1 MTDRKGILSFLLITF
16 VITYGIEISLIFIG
30 VRFDPGTQT
39 LAQIVVAGVMW
50 VPALATFV
58 TIRFVTHE
66 KGDILNLRFGPIKP
80 YLTIAWL
87 LPLFYIVIYGLTWL
101 FGLDHP
107 DWNLVAFR
115 ALITRYAGPD
125 QVSDF
130 PSPWVIWP
138 TLYIMSLIV
147 APIINTLFA
156 LGEEIG
162 WRGYLLPKLMPLG
175 KTRAYLLLGV
185 IWSAWHWPLIA
196 IGFNYG
202 ANNFFLAVLLF
213 TGVTTGFGIY
223 LNELTLRAKSSV
235 LAGFGHSVFNSQRLG
250 IWGLLFPYANP
261 LLGGTTGLIGVLT
274 WLALGFWQ
282 MRQPM
287 KINEKQDP

>member
-1 MTDRKGILSFLLITF
+1 MLDRKGIFSFLLITF
-16 VITYGIEISLIFIG
+16 TITYGIEILLAAMG

-39 LAQIVVAGVMW
+39 FAQIVVAALMW
-50 VPALATFV
+50 IPALATFI
-58 TIRFVTHE
+58 TIRFLTHE
-66 KGDILNLRFGPIKP
+66 KSDILNLRFGPLKP
-80 YLTIAWL
+80 YLKTAWL
-87 LPLFYIVIYGLTWL
+87 LPLLFIVIYGLTWL

-107 DWNLVAFR
+107 DWQLVAFR
-115 ALITRYAGPD
+115 EMVTRYAGPD
-125 QVSDF
+125 QLSDF

-138 TLYIMSLIV
+138 ALYFASLIV
-147 APIINTLFA
+147 APIFNTLFA

-202 ANNFFLAVLLF
+202 GNNFFLAILLF
-213 TGVTTGFGIY
+213 TGLTTGFGIY
-223 LNELTLRAKSSV
+223 LNELTLRNKSSV

-250 IWGLLFPYANP
+250 IWGLLFPWANP
-261 LLGGTTGLIGVLT
+261 LLGGCTGLIGVLT
-274 WLALGFWQ
+274 WLALGLWQ
-282 MRQPM
+282 MSRPM
-287 KINEKQDP
+287 KSNEK